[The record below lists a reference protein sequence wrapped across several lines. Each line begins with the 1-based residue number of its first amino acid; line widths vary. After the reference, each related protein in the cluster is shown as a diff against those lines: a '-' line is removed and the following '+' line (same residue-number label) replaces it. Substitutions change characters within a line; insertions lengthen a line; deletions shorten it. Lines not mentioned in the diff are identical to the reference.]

1 MTQNKLSPTLSFEVF
16 PPNSKVGTAKLI
28 DTLDDFKELAP
39 SFISVTCSNSALN
52 VEETTVSLSGYIKQE
67 LSIPSVAHLPATYL
81 TKERVLSVLNQLDKL
96 GVNHLLALRG
106 DEQPT
111 QKPCNDFKYA
121 SDLITF
127 VKEYAPQFHIS
138 GACYPEVHPDSRNRV
153 EDIQFL
159 KRKTDAGCD
168 TLISQLFFD
177 NNIFYRFQEN
187 CALANIEKPI
197 LAGVMPIV
205 NRNQALRLFKTNGTH
220 LPKKFLQ
227 ILDRYEHHPEA
238 LRDAGLAY
246 AVDQIVEFVTQN
258 VDGIHLYTMNN
269 SATANYIYQTTSSL
283 FKTQKELLTV

>member
-177 NNIFYRFQEN
+177 NHIFYQFQEN

-246 AVDQIVEFVTQN
+246 AVDQIVELVTQN